1 MLIFCSYL
9 LLIFLWVCCLNVF
22 YDDFETKIQNFYMV
36 LIPRFSFVISSI
48 AFLFVIGQ
56 VLLFAIIT
64 ILGSLFYYHSK
75 NIFIFSRIMLNI
87 LLKSSNTVKT
97 LQVKSLPSLSH
108 CWEAAA
114 FSQGCWDAH
123 FQRASL
129 TPIYVDGAPWTCA
142 TQGSCL
148 QLI

>member
-1 MLIFCSYL
+1 
-9 LLIFLWVCCLNVF
+9 
-22 YDDFETKIQNFYMV
+22 MV

-87 LLKSSNTVKT
+87 VLKSSNTAKT
-97 LQVKSLPSLSH
+97 LQGVSPLPSLSH
-108 CWEAAA
+108 C
-114 FSQGCWDAH
+114 
-123 FQRASL
+123 
-129 TPIYVDGAPWTCA
+129 
-142 TQGSCL
+142 
-148 QLI
+148 

>member
-1 MLIFCSYL
+1 
-9 LLIFLWVCCLNVF
+9 
-22 YDDFETKIQNFYMV
+22 MV

-108 CWEAAA
+108 C
-114 FSQGCWDAH
+114 
-123 FQRASL
+123 
-129 TPIYVDGAPWTCA
+129 
-142 TQGSCL
+142 
-148 QLI
+148 